1 MSQRRGREAVR
12 ARPAQGRPPPPS
24 VRERAARTS
33 SELPPAWNW
42 WSAPTAFAFA
52 AGMVVMYFA
61 LAVLAGAAAFV
72 VYVVAL
78 FFFFLFGTH
87 IAVRLFLGRRR

>member
-1 MSQRRGREAVR
+1 MSQRRRRDGAR
-12 ARPAQGRPPPPS
+12 ARPAEGRPPLPS
-24 VRERAARTS
+24 VRERGVRTS
-33 SELPPAWNW
+33 SESLPAWNW

-61 LAVLAGAAAFV
+61 LAVLADAAAFA
-72 VYVVAL
+72 VYVIAL